1 MKKNKD
7 AWPFKEP
14 VDLKIYPNY
23 LVMIKNKPMD
33 LGTLQRN
40 LNNDQYSTVE
50 AFRAD
55 LKLIW

>member
-1 MKKNKD
+1 LKKNKD